1 LHDWTER
8 CHGIHRNPHSEERLS
23 RVSLVTGAA
32 GYGKTKWLLDQV
44 ETLAAEIGEAPH
56 RRLLALSR
64 MHGARRR
71 LDAALGTQYPRV
83 VRTVTTMDS
92 FALGLVNRWRR
103 SLGASRPFVIGGND
117 GIEDLFGI
125 ETSFERVLERAL
137 DLLGSA
143 TVRTFL
149 GSTYPFI
156 LIDEFQDSHG
166 RQLELVQALARS
178 SSLLLAADDFQ
189 LLDTDVV
196 GCPAIEW
203 VVGFEGDAEVIELTD
218 CHRTT
223 DRRLRNATQ
232 ALRRDECVQEV
243 TIPVI
248 ACPGHGHAAYR
259 IIERLVYGSGGPV
272 WKGTC
277 AVITP
282 THDDWIGQVL
292 ASCSKQL
299 EDKGRSP
306 IHWFPEISEE
316 QDRRRLLELLDVADE
331 SRSSEAWP
339 RPATTGEP
347 LMKET
352 LRHIDHVS
360 RVRGLPEISRGAVA
374 HLTRSFLHAVRT
386 RGHQTPK
393 RVVTTIHGAKNRE
406 FDHVFVLWPYNI
418 PSDYELTRRLL
429 YNAVSRARVSAMILA
444 RGDEARCAKGVLRL
458 LGPAQPAFPGG
469 DRGRRKVK
477 AKRRA

>member
-1 LHDWTER
+1 MV
-8 CHGIHRNPHSEERLS
+8 I
-23 RVSLVTGAA
+23 GAA
-32 GYGKTKWLLDQV
+32 GYGKTKWLLDQIK
-44 ETLAAEIGEAPH
+44 TLAAALNEAPH

-71 LDAALGTQYPRV
+71 LDTALGTQYPRV

-103 SLGASRPFVIGGND
+103 SLGASRPFVIGDNEGH
-117 GIEDLFGI
+117 EDLFGI

-137 DLLGSA
+137 ELLGSA
-143 TVRTFL
+143 TVRSYL
-149 GSTYPFI
+149 ASTYPFI
-156 LIDEFQDSHG
+156 LIDEFQDNHG

-196 GCPAIEW
+196 GCPATEW
-203 VVGFEGDAEVIELTD
+203 VGGFEGDAEIITLTE
-218 CHRTT
+218 CHRTS
-223 DRRLRNATQ
+223 DRRLCNATE
-232 ALRRDECVQEV
+232 ALRRDECVQEE

-248 ACPGHGHAAYR
+248 ACPSYGPAAYR
-259 IIERLVYGSGGPV
+259 IIERLVYGSGVPT

-282 THDDWIGQVL
+282 THDNWIGQVL
-292 ASCSKQL
+292 GSCRKQL
-299 EDKGRSP
+299 EDKGLST
-306 IHWFPEISEE
+306 IHWFAEISEE
-316 QDRRRLLELLDVADE
+316 QDRGRLLAALDVADE
-331 SRSSEAWP
+331 SRSSEPWR
-339 RPATTGEP
+339 RPATAGEP

-352 LRHIDHVS
+352 LEHIDRVS
-360 RVRGLPEISRGAVA
+360 RVRGLPDISRGAVA
-374 HLTRSFLHAVRT
+374 HLARSFLHVVRT
-386 RGHQTPK
+386 RRHHTPK

-406 FDHVFVLWPYNI
+406 FDHVFVLWPYNV
-418 PSDYELTRRLL
+418 PSNYELTRRLL

-444 RGDEARCAKGVLRL
+444 RGDVARCAKNVLRL

-469 DRGRRKVK
+469 IQGPRKAR